1 MEQCI
6 PKKVLPPR
14 RRNLPWL
21 SKSLVQSM
29 RRRNCLFKKAK
40 RTNDPIY
47 KSQYKSARNRVTSQ
61 LRQAK
66 QKHFQNLNPSY
77 AKQFWKT
84 IKVLNK
90 QNVHGGSLT
99 HNGLPCP
106 SDTEKAN
113 SLNDFFSMCFNTS
126 CQPIST
132 IMTSAIDGHE
142 CPPELLCTEKEV
154 CSLLKSID
162 TSKAS
167 GPDGVSARMLKS
179 TARCDCTLGY
189 QAFQLFHSLLSSTF
203 QLESLFSCFPYL
215 KCPRQ
220 VVQQILDPFPCYLY

>member
-1 MEQCI
+1 MGRYNKI
-6 PKKVLPPR
+6 SSAYRTSLLPGER
-14 RRNLPWL
+14 FTWE
-21 SKSLVQSM
+21 M
-29 RRRNCLFKKAK
+29 
-40 RTNDPIY
+40 
-47 KSQYKSARNRVTSQ
+47 
-61 LRQAK
+61 RQAK
-66 QKHFQNLNPSY
+66 QKHFQNLNPSD

-142 CPPELLCTEKEV
+142 CPPELLCTEEEV

-179 TARCDCTLGY
+179 TADVIAPSVTKLFNFSIRCCR
-189 QAFQLFHSLLSSTF
+189 
-203 QLESLFSCFPYL
+203 P
-215 KCPRQ
+215 PRQ
-220 VVQQILDPFPCYLY
+220 AIMF